1 MKDWKWEQCLL
12 LRKICRTECRHPCE
26 HLIFIFLEQAL
37 SQRRTKWVE
46 MQKSE
51 IDKSRGQTSVCPLSP
66 PSIANAQFCP
76 SSAFYRDRNW
86 R

>member
-12 LRKICRTECRHPCE
+12 LRKIWRTKCRHPCE
-26 HLIFIFLEQAL
+26 HLIFIFLKQAL

-46 MQKSE
+46 MQNSE
-51 IDKSRGQTSVCPLSP
+51 IDKPRVQTSVCPLSP
-66 PSIANAQFCP
+66 ASIANAHFCP
-76 SSAFYRDRNW
+76 SSAFYLDKNW